1 MSKMSEVMPKWG
13 PYSKKYSGV
22 SRVTEHETEKG
33 VRFDFISLP
42 AVSNTDAKAP
52 NVTIPVGVHPWDV
65 KSDYSFYSYRQD
77 LEWKDVIYSDVSFTK
92 LSDESVL
99 VRTEIFN
106 NS

>member
-1 MSKMSEVMPKWG
+1 MG
-13 PYSKKYSGV
+13 ALFKKYSGV

-65 KSDYSFYSYRQD
+65 KVIILLFLQTGPGVEGCYLFRRFFYKTQR
-77 LEWKDVIYSDVSFTK
+77 
-92 LSDESVL
+92 
-99 VRTEIFN
+99 
-106 NS
+106 

>member
-65 KSDYSFYSYRQD
+65 KRDYSFLFLQTGPRVEGCYLFRRFFYKTQR
-77 LEWKDVIYSDVSFTK
+77 
-92 LSDESVL
+92 
-99 VRTEIFN
+99 
-106 NS
+106 